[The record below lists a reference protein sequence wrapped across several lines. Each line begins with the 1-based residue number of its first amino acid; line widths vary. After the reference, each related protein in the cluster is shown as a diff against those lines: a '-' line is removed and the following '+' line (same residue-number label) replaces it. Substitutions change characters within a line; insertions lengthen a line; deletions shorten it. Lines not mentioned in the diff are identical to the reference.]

1 MREAVLAGAFFRHRG
16 LIAFS
21 AGGAVAEAIALS
33 FLAPDA
39 RPLAPQV
46 TALPPLAAYHD
57 LRWLFAFNQSW
68 LGFTAVL
75 VLLVLARSVVNAALV
90 MLAWPRGTE
99 TGVPRPR
106 FLSSLVSCAVLTVLV
121 WLVMSPVVT
130 LMFGVALVPFSWPY
144 LAAVPILLGTAV
156 VLGQGGVA
164 QAWWRRL
171 PPVGTA
177 VWVIATF
184 LILSLASAL
193 IAHLGTPGIVAV
205 AGLAGVVDARAW
217 YGLTAAAV
225 RRSSARPL
233 HPWHWRATLQRIR
246 RALHQRTGWVP
257 VAPLA
262 AVVVLA
268 LVVGLARLAF
278 TGTVRF
284 APGPGVAAAPVTGDD
299 DRAALADAG
308 ASGWA
313 SVSGWAGAPG
323 KVSGP
328 GTGAGAG
335 KAAPG
340 PAGAQTSAGN
350 GAAAAASGAPAPARG
365 ALLVVAGWGSS
376 CCHDADS
383 LQAAEPG
390 MVVRQFSYLGLN
402 AAREPISYGP
412 AAADLPIQLIG
423 DRMAAQVDLL
433 HQQTRMPVDVVA
445 ESEGTLGVYA
455 MLARHPHVPV
465 GSLVLLSPIV
475 EPDQEGQVG
484 PAGATV
490 PGAAL
495 LTLNDLVGGMSPYGS
510 SGAQQLIDSVS
521 EVGASYFAKVSRD
534 RYLPWL
540 AVVPL
545 ADAVTLPACPWPQNV
560 IFVAAFHGGLL
571 GDSSVR
577 QMVEEF
583 VAGGISLSGRASAA
597 DSGSQR
603 DLRTAAQLIASAAS
617 AWRMPELHPACPS

>member
-21 AGGAVAEAIALS
+21 AGGAMAEAIALS

-68 LGFTAVL
+68 LGFTAVF
-75 VLLVLARSVVNAALV
+75 VLLVLARSAVNAVLV
-90 MLAWPRGTE
+90 VLAWPRGTA

-156 VLGQGGVA
+156 VLSQGGVA

-177 VWVIATF
+177 AWAIATF

-193 IAHLGTPGIVAV
+193 ITHLGTPGIVIV

-225 RRSSARPL
+225 RRSVQRPL
-233 HPWHWRATLQRIR
+233 HPWHWRATVQRIR
-246 RALHQRTGWVP
+246 RALRQRTSWVP

-284 APGPGVAAAPVTGDD
+284 APGPGGVAAGSVTGDD
-299 DRAALADAG
+299 AG
-308 ASGWA
+308 A
-313 SVSGWAGAPG
+313 VLAGA
-323 KVSGP
+323 V
-328 GTGAGAG
+328 
-335 KAAPG
+335 
-340 PAGAQTSAGN
+340 
-350 GAAAAASGAPAPARG
+350 AAASGSPARARG
-365 ALLVVAGWGSS
+365 ALLVVGGWGSS

-402 AAREPISYGP
+402 TARQPIPYGP

-445 ESEGTLGVYA
+445 ESEGTLGLYA

-475 EPDQEGQVG
+475 EPGQEGQAG
-484 PAGATV
+484 PAGTTV

-495 LTLNDLVGGMSPYGS
+495 LTLNNLVGGMSPYGS

-521 EVGASYFAKVSRD
+521 EVGASYFATVSHD

-540 AVVPL
+540 AVIPL
-545 ADAVTLPACPWPQNV
+545 ADAVALPACPWPRNV

-571 GDSSVR
+571 GDSPVR
-577 QMVEEF
+577 QMIEDF
-583 VAGGISLSGRASAA
+583 VAGGISLSGQASAA

-603 DLRTAAQLIASAAS
+603 DLRTAAQLIAAAAS

>member
-21 AGGAVAEAIALS
+21 AGGAMAEAIALS

-75 VLLVLARSVVNAALV
+75 VLLVLARSAVNAILV
-90 MLAWPRGTE
+90 VLAWPRGTA

-106 FLSSLVSCAVLTVLV
+106 FLSSLVSCAVLTALV

-156 VLGQGGVA
+156 VLSQGGVA

-177 VWVIATF
+177 AWVIATF

-193 IAHLGTPGIVAV
+193 ITHLGTPGIVVV

-225 RRSSARPL
+225 RRSVERPL

-246 RALHQRTGWVP
+246 RALRQRTSWVP

-268 LVVGLARLAF
+268 LAVGLARLAF

-284 APGPGVAAAPVTGDD
+284 APGPGGVAAGSVTGDD
-299 DRAALADAG
+299 AG
-308 ASGWA
+308 A
-313 SVSGWAGAPG
+313 VLAGA
-323 KVSGP
+323 V
-328 GTGAGAG
+328 
-335 KAAPG
+335 
-340 PAGAQTSAGN
+340 
-350 GAAAAASGAPAPARG
+350 AAASGSPARARG
-365 ALLVVAGWGSS
+365 ALLVVGGWGSS
-376 CCHDADS
+376 CCHDANS

-402 AAREPISYGP
+402 AGRQPIPYGP
-412 AAADLPIQLIG
+412 APADLPIQLVG

-445 ESEGTLGVYA
+445 ESEGTLGLYA

-475 EPDQEGQVG
+475 EPGQEGQAGPVG
-484 PAGATV
+484 TTV

-495 LTLNDLVGGMSPYGS
+495 LTLNNLIGGMSPYGS

-521 EVGASYFAKVSRD
+521 EVGASYFAEVSHD

-540 AVVPL
+540 AVIPL
-545 ADAVTLPACPWPQNV
+545 ADAVTLPACPWPRNV

-571 GDSSVR
+571 GDSLVR
-577 QMVEEF
+577 QMIEDF
-583 VAGGISLSGRASAA
+583 VAGGISLSGQTSAA
-597 DSGSQR
+597 GSGSQR
-603 DLRTAAQLIASAAS
+603 DLRTAAQLIAAAAS